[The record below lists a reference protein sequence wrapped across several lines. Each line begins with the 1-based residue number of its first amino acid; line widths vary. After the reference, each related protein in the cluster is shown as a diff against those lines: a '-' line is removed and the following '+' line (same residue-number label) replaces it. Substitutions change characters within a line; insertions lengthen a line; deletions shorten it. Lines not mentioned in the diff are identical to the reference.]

1 MILRQAINKRS
12 VEHLSKGFQ
21 LFGQNLTAVGFVG
34 GTVPNLTEEQ
44 GLIELPNSD
53 CSNAYVVV
61 GSALMGKKP
70 FFVVRYSG
78 FQWFNAVAIANY
90 ASKSKE
96 LWDQPCPIFVRS
108 IAMEGQIGPVA
119 GSSHNSLFYRMPGL
133 KIFAPIT
140 PKEYETCYDEFMADD
155 EPYIISEH
163 RGSWNNDK
171 EFPSILGLF
180 STITFMPLGITRFA
194 GQIAQETLNNKGINS
209 SIIHTFRIKPFTLTK
224 KEIECLRNSKHIIII
239 DDDYPDGLAKALAF
253 DIMKM
258 VEHNVQVHVLG
269 LEERTA
275 GFSKEADVLPPN
287 TEQILEFCRKIL

>member
-1 MILRQAINKRS
+1 
-12 VEHLSKGFQ
+12 
-21 LFGQNLTAVGFVG
+21 
-34 GTVPNLTEEQ
+34 
-44 GLIELPNSD
+44 
-53 CSNAYVVV
+53 
-61 GSALMGKKP
+61 
-70 FFVVRYSG
+70 
-78 FQWFNAVAIANY
+78 
-90 ASKSKE
+90 
-96 LWDQPCPIFVRS
+96 
-108 IAMEGQIGPVA
+108 
-119 GSSHNSLFYRMPGL
+119 
-133 KIFAPIT
+133 
-140 PKEYETCYDEFMADD
+140 
-155 EPYIISEH
+155 
-163 RGSWNNDK
+163 
-171 EFPSILGLF
+171 
-180 STITFMPLGITRFA
+180 MPLGITRFA